1 MNSYFSLHPYYSK
14 GALKL
19 SVDYSFDDVPD
30 PHIMN
35 TPVKTTVGFVKSFRF
50 AESGHIREDM
60 LANNASWVIL
70 SERICNILKTSCSK
84 TEVELI
90 PLSDNPDA
98 SDRLK
103 GYHILGVK
111 KRIQCVDYDHS
122 DILWSNRNPDRK
134 HILSFRKCVIR
145 DDAIPQDISCFLIAE
160 YPSYPVMTSAL
171 VRIIELLHPSGL
183 VFKPIE
189 IVRKN
194 SSVS

>member
-30 PHIMN
+30 PHIMKKPVR
-35 TPVKTTVGFVKSFRF
+35 TPGAFVKSFRF
-50 AESGHIREDM
+50 AESGHIKEDM
-60 LANNASWVIL
+60 LANGVGWDIL

-84 TEVELI
+84 TEIELI
-90 PLSDNPDA
+90 PLSDNPNA

-103 GYHILGVK
+103 GYHILGVT

-122 DILWSNRNPDRK
+122 DILWSNLNPDSK
-134 HILSFRKCVIR
+134 YILSFRKCVIR
-145 DDAIPQDISCFLIAE
+145 DDAVPQDINCFLIAE

-171 VRIIELLHPSGL
+171 VRKIELLHPSGL

-189 IVRKN
+189 IVRTN
-194 SSVS
+194 SSGS